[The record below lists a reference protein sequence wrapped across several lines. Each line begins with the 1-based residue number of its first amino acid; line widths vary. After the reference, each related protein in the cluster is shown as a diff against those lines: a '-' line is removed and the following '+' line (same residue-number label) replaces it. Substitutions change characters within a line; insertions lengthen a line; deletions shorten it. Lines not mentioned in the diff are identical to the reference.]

1 VSPGDGGATCQ
12 GTAAPLLFPGREGSN
27 RETRAYGFVIG
38 SGGRRLVRA
47 RIEPPNADQAPAN
60 GAEQKTGVEQKT
72 GAEQKTK
79 GCGS

>member
-1 VSPGDGGATCQ
+1 M
-12 GTAAPLLFPGREGSN
+12 
-27 RETRAYGFVIG
+27 
-38 SGGRRLVRA
+38 RA